1 MVDTERNKPITRR
14 FFKEVKQQ
22 NCRRKRC
29 FISSEV
35 SGPGVN
41 SSTGV
46 TSMLVTKCVGD
57 NFKMLVTVLAIL
69 VTNIH
74 LFCSL
79 TSGTNIQLLSPTTR
93 DQHHDVTNIVATVK
107 SDMPS
112 YAEHFLLVPVKS
124 GASEGKF

>member
-57 NFKMLVTVLAIL
+57 NFKMLVTVLAFL
-69 VTNIH
+69 VTNIYY
-74 LFCSL
+74 LFTL
-79 TSGTNIQLLSPTTR
+79 ASGTNIT
-93 DQHHDVTNIVATVK
+93 VTSTGGT
-107 SDMPS
+107 
-112 YAEHFLLVPVKS
+112 LR
-124 GASEGKF
+124 